1 MQSAELEVQAH
12 QLQHDL
18 QKMMRR
24 FGRQC
29 RGMGTVFVTLVRQTE
44 TQLLERGRQVLPLAQ
59 AVQERLH
66 SMPQL
71 LEDQRARLDTQLT
84 AALEAY
90 HWIESQSRRLT
101 QGKALTHCKIV
112 NAYDPTIAPI
122 CKGKSNCPT
131 QFGRKPGIIAEPAS
145 GFIFACQLPVGNPSD
160 SSYVLPLVN
169 KVQHALGQVSG
180 RPTLA
185 IHSLAGDLA
194 LNDPKLREAL
204 HARGILTVGIPHTVE
219 PLTPTP
225 TQEDVRRLLH
235 AASLNKR
242 RTPSQVHLA
251 CACGYSRPMIESV
264 IASLLYRGAARL
276 TYKGHRGAIVQT
288 GMTIMAHNAAT
299 LARVQQ
305 NRLSKR
311 AQKLRRLLRL
321 KRCNINQFNS
331 SKN

>member
-1 MQSAELEVQAH
+1 
-12 QLQHDL
+12 
-18 QKMMRR
+18 MRG

-29 RGMGTVFVTLVRQTE
+29 RGKRTVFVTLVRQTE
-44 TQLLERGRQVLPLAQ
+44 TQLLQTGHQVVPLAQ
-59 AVQERLH
+59 AAQKHVQSAAHLA
-66 SMPQL
+66 
-71 LEDQRARLDTQLT
+71 EDQRARLDTQLT
-84 AALEAY
+84 VALAAHHQIAT
-90 HWIESQSRRLT
+90 QSRRLT
-101 QGKALTHCKIV
+101 NGKPLTQCKIV
-112 NAYDPTIAPI
+112 NAHDPTIAPI

-204 HARGILTVGIPHTVE
+204 HARGILTVGIPHTVA
-219 PLTPTP
+219 PLTPAP
-225 TQEDVRRLLH
+225 PPADVFQMLN
-235 AASLNKR
+235 AAGLNRK
-242 RTPSQVHLA
+242 RTPHQLQIA
-251 CACGYSRPMIESV
+251 CACGYSRPVVESI
-264 IASLLYRGAARL
+264 IASLLGRGAARL
-276 TYKGHRGAIVQT
+276 TYKGHRGAIVQM
-288 GMTIMAHNAAT
+288 GMTVMAHNAAT
-299 LARVQQ
+299 LVRIQH

-321 KRCNINQFNS
+321 KRCNINQFNAP
-331 SKN
+331 KN